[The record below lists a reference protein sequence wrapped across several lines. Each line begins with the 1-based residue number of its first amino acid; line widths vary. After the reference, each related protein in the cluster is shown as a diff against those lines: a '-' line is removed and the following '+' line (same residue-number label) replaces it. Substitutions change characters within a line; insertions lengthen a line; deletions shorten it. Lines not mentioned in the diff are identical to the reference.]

1 MAKSSI
7 KGIIE
12 TNLAAFS
19 IAKLSSMR
27 PSKSTTS
34 SGGLIGV
41 KNLHSSTL

>member
-1 MAKSSI
+1 
-7 KGIIE
+7 
-12 TNLAAFS
+12 
-19 IAKLSSMR
+19 LSSMR